1 VTSSD
6 VAAVRVATLLGHQT
20 AVPTQDGDEA
30 ACVQRRAYRADPWDR
45 FLGKWQEWARAASR
59 SLYRRSRADLG
70 QLGEP
75 KHRTWV
81 ALPVVFVRG
90 VPTPAVLVW
99 FVSELH
105 PSQQFCR
112 ARREFVDERPERL
125 ISAVTGL
132 LVLAHNGS
140 PGDSG
145 VPGVDCSTSCRSGRR
160 HLRPPTSA

>member
-1 VTSSD
+1 MAGVD
-6 VAAVRVATLLGHQT
+6 AAAG
-20 AVPTQDGDEA
+20 
-30 ACVQRRAYRADPWDR
+30 
-45 FLGKWQEWARAASR
+45 R
-59 SLYRRSRADLG
+59 SLYRRSRVDLG
-70 QLGEP
+70 QLGES

-140 PGDSG
+140 PEDSG
-145 VPGVDCSTSCRSGRR
+145 VPAVDCSSLVGQRGDAAQPAAAAAAGT
-160 HLRPPTSA
+160 